1 MFSTKTLDRLSS
13 ELIIWMT
20 TVTPQGRPQTSPVW
34 FLWEDPVFWVY
45 SLDPTARL
53 DNIAA
58 NPLVSLNLNCDD
70 HGSDIVTV
78 EGTAVIDREA
88 AAANENAAYVTR
100 YRDRMDRGWGS
111 PEGFA
116 REYPT
121 AIEIT
126 PTRVRQ

>member
-20 TVTPQGRPQTSPVW
+20 TVSRQGRPQTSPVW

-45 SLDPTARL
+45 SLDPTTRL
-53 DNIAA
+53 DNIAT

-121 AIEIT
+121 AIKIT